1 MSNEVEKF
9 IKVFKATDQ
18 DRFGVN
24 SAMSDDRIANRLR
37 HIKNQLLEIS
47 YDLRALE
54 YPDAAEKLQAKADY
68 FNGEA
73 DWYRVRAKQKRNQ
86 NGR

>member
-1 MSNEVEKF
+1 MSDIEKF
-9 IKVFKATDQ
+9 IRAFKSSDA

-24 SAMSDDRIANRLR
+24 SAISDDRIANRLR

-54 YPDAAEKLQAKADY
+54 YPDAADKLESKADY

-73 DWYRVRAKQKRNQ
+73 DWYRARAKQKRNQ